1 MMKKILFALGI
12 VLMAI
17 MASAQ
22 DYTSSEIIKKDTDVF
37 MTVDSFEVTASYFWA
52 SLNFNRKDL
61 LNYSFLISEE
71 EEKMWS
77 HLLGMDMAQFTTIWG
92 RQEFEDS
99 AHSDSS
105 YKGVSSYW
113 TGVSPNTNY
122 KLYFA
127 GRDTANKRNH
137 SLGSIDFTTPNIG
150 DSGRSQIKLELSH
163 LSDTMIIVS
172 AYPNEN
178 TAKYY
183 TCIVSASIV
192 DSLGMDSLRALI
204 GNRYPQPIY
213 APIDEWGCSSL
224 LPGTDYYVVAY
235 GQNKD
240 GLCGDYTVQSFK
252 TKGEK
257 TISEDTIILY
267 VSLKDIS
274 YQQLQ
279 RYTAK
284 MYRADGELM
293 QTANLKDGHI
303 VLVKLPLSDY
313 VIDICN
319 EDGLEVVSQIIYNRK
334 EEVYKEFI
342 QEADSFQW
350 ARLSQNFNFGIADGS
365 GKALTSL
372 QFSNVRYDK
381 GVFVCTVPEKGKF
394 YEVALDKSGRTLI
407 GVDKHFESIAYN
419 NQEDN
424 FRVKKNGREFVCDKK
439 GVEIKAN

>member
-1 MMKKILFALGI
+1 MMKKILLALGI
-12 VLMAI
+12 VVMAI
-17 MASAQ
+17 MTSAQ
-22 DYTSSEIIKKDTDVF
+22 DYISTEMIKKDTDVF

-99 AHSDSS
+99 AQSDSS

-192 DSLGMDSLRALI
+192 DSLGMDSLRTLSA
-204 GNRYPQPIY
+204 
-213 APIDEWGCSSL
+213 IDILSPSTHQLTNGGAVPCCRERIIML
-224 LPGTDYYVVAY
+224 LPTA
-235 GQNKD
+235 
-240 GLCGDYTVQSFK
+240 K
-252 TKGEK
+252 TRMVFAE
-257 TISEDTIILY
+257 IILF
-267 VSLKDIS
+267 SPLRRKGRK
-274 YQQLQ
+274 L
-279 RYTAK
+279 
-284 MYRADGELM
+284 YRR
-293 QTANLKDGHI
+293 I
-303 VLVKLPLSDY
+303 PL
-313 VIDICN
+313 
-319 EDGLEVVSQIIYNRK
+319 
-334 EEVYKEFI
+334 
-342 QEADSFQW
+342 
-350 ARLSQNFNFGIADGS
+350 
-365 GKALTSL
+365 
-372 QFSNVRYDK
+372 
-381 GVFVCTVPEKGKF
+381 F
-394 YEVALDKSGRTLI
+394 YM
-407 GVDKHFESIAYN
+407 
-419 NQEDN
+419 
-424 FRVKKNGREFVCDKK
+424 
-439 GVEIKAN
+439 

>member
-1 MMKKILFALGI
+1 MMKKILLALGI
-12 VLMAI
+12 VVMAI

-22 DYTSSEIIKKDTDVF
+22 SYTSSEIVKKDTGVYV
-37 MTVDSFEVTASYFWA
+37 TVDSVMATESYFHA
-52 SLNFNRKDL
+52 RVCYSQMDL
-61 LNYSFLISEE
+61 QNYYFLLSEDD
-71 EEKMWS
+71 EKMWS
-77 HLLGMDMAQFTTIWG
+77 HLFGMDMERFTSIWG
-92 RQEFEDS
+92 S
-99 AHSDSS
+99 LCS
-105 YKGVSSYW
+105 YSCAPGFW
-113 TGVSPNTNY
+113 TGLVPNTHY
-122 KLYFA
+122 KMYFSSK
-127 GRDTANKRNH
+127 DTLNKQH
-137 SLGSIDFTTPNIG
+137 YSLGSVDLATQNIG
-150 DSGRSQIKLELSH
+150 GPGLSFVD
-163 LSDTMIIVS
+163 LGISYISDTSVIVT
-172 AYPNEN
+172 ALPNKE
-178 TAKYY
+178 TALYY
-183 TCIVSASIV
+183 TFIVSASIYEAV
-192 DSLGMDSLRALI
+192 GMDSLRSLI
-204 GNRYPQPIY
+204 NARSPMPVYS
-213 APIDEWGCSSL
+213 PIDEWGCSAL
-224 LPGTDYYVVAY
+224 LPGTDYYIVAY
-235 GQNKD
+235 GKNKD
-240 GLCGDYTVQSFK
+240 DVWGDYETLQFT

-257 TISEDTIILY
+257 NEVSDTIIVY
-267 VSLKDIS
+267 ASETDIS

-303 VLVKLPLSDY
+303 VLVNLPLSDY

-350 ARLSQNFNFGIADGS
+350 ARLSQNFNFGIADGN
-365 GKALTSL
+365 GKAWTSL